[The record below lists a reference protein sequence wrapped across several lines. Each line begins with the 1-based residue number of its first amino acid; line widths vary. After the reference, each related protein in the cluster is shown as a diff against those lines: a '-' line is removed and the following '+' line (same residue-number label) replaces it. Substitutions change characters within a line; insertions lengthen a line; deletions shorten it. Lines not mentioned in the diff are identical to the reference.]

1 MAQMAW
7 KYVSSEGKTYYVG
20 LFHSEADGH
29 LVIYCGSNILQV
41 DFNVLQANTYS
52 FLIDDDLCE
61 VVIEPAKKG
70 FSYQFFANREKEAER
85 KEKRKL
91 LDRKYLVQTLLFGAF
106 FIVIII
112 AGAILM
118 VNAYREKIQEQQEV
132 ISRVGGKGTATGV
145 VEVEPQNG
153 DTLFVY
159 YRFSANGQDYGHA
172 ALVLPTG
179 KTPAGLPVE
188 DGDEFTVFYVE
199 NQTSSHILN
208 LSMPVMA
215 QIERYRKRVT
225 ARHASLNPNLTPQQ
239 VTCQLDIALQ
249 LKGLEGWAD
258 FYFQKA
264 APEENPLNNNLTYKR
279 LIRDVPFKQAEQK
292 ACW

>member
-29 LVIYCGSNILQV
+29 LVIYCGANILQV
-41 DFNVLQANTYS
+41 DFNVLQATTYS

-85 KEKRKL
+85 TTQRKK
-91 LDRKYLVQTLLFGAF
+91 LDRKYLKQTLLFGAGF
-106 FIVIII
+106 FLIIVV
-112 AGAILM
+112 GAIFM
-118 VNAYREKIQEQQEV
+118 VGQYRENIRRQRALMAPINTHTKSI
-132 ISRVGGKGTATGV
+132 GV
-145 VEVEPQNG
+145 VSVENQRG
-153 DTLFVY
+153 DTLVVY
-159 YRFSANGQDYGHA
+159 YRFSANGQDFSNV
-172 ALVLPTG
+172 ALLPTG
-179 KTPAGLPVE
+179 KTPSGLPVE
-188 DGDEFTVFYVE
+188 NGDEFTVFYTAGQPV
-199 NQTSSHILN
+199 NNSLKW
-208 LSMPVMA
+208 SMPVTD

-225 ARHASLNPNLTPQQ
+225 ARHIALNPNLTEQQ
-239 VTCQLDIALQ
+239 AACQLDIALQ

-258 FYFQKA
+258 FYFQEA
-264 APEENPLNNNLTYKR
+264 TPEENPLNNSLTYKR